1 VDPGDREARQAA
13 TLRVAP
19 ELADPVGPLEVQE
32 YEDVEQFGAGQESQ
46 ARAIQTATS
55 PGIRG
60 VRGCDGIPSESLRRL
75 GWPVSRSPLVSLA
88 ARAKAHILHAMYD
101 SRDLTQSARMHAWRH
116 DPGLPLKRKAV
127 AVDASAD
134 RKSERPGRGV
144 PGLFANPNN
153 RASWGRYRLD
163 CPRID
168 WPNG

>member
-1 VDPGDREARQAA
+1 MARQ
-13 TLRVAP
+13 
-19 ELADPVGPLEVQE
+19 
-32 YEDVEQFGAGQESQ
+32 S
-46 ARAIQTATS
+46 
-55 PGIRG
+55 
-60 VRGCDGIPSESLRRL
+60 
-75 GWPVSRSPLVSLA
+75 SPLVWLA
-88 ARAKAHILHAMYD
+88 ARAKAHTLHAMYD
-101 SRDLTQSARMHAWRH
+101 SRDLTQSARDACLARH